1 MELNGN
7 RIMKKLI
14 IPATKEATAN
24 VIKTIEKEC
33 VNLRCSVKKQMQLSI
48 VLEELLI
55 NIVHY
60 AYQPENN
67 GDIQIQYEFF
77 QVDKG
82 IRFNLICID
91 KGKEYNLL
99 EKEEP
104 DITLSTEERS
114 IGGLGI
120 FIIKK
125 LVDFI
130 AYERNDGENRI
141 QIKKDLF

>member
-1 MELNGN
+1 
-7 RIMKKLI
+7 MKKLI